1 MIETPKNLTR
11 NILLGMLAGFLI
23 GALLYYFQYIP
34 EEYLPKFLFNILYL
48 ISDFFSKYIFNLGG
62 AIFINLL
69 KMLIIP
75 LVFFSLVSG
84 ISSLTSMKSLGN
96 ISLKTIGLYLSTTA
110 IAVSLSLIIGALF
123 KPGSGYSNSIEA
135 PEKLPQ
141 GQGIFDTILGIFP
154 SNIIEAMSQNQML
167 AVVFF
172 SILFG
177 IALNKTNHLTGNFS
191 TVFEKLN
198 TVFMQL
204 VIMIIS
210 FAPIGVFCLI
220 GKFVIVDGLNIFQ
233 EAFKYVIL
241 LIFVLMLHLFFT
253 YSLILK
259 LFTRLNI
266 FTFFKKMKE
275 VAIFAFS
282 TSSSAATIPVTLKT
296 VENDLG
302 VNKNVSSFVVPVGA
316 TINMDGT
323 AIMQGMATI
332 FIAQMS
338 GIDLTLIQYVQVV
351 ILAVVTSIGTAAVP
365 SAGTIT
371 LVIILQQFGL
381 PLEAI
386 GIILAVDRILDMIR
400 TSVNVTGDAAVAC
413 IVANSEDML
422 DKNIFNK

>member
-1 MIETPKNLTR
+1 MIDAPKNLTR
-11 NILLGMLAGFLI
+11 NILLGMLVGFVL
-23 GALLYYFQYIP
+23 GAILYYSNF
-34 EEYLPKFLFNILYL
+34 LPLRLKEFIEIYV
-48 ISDFFSKYIFNLGG
+48 FNLGSS
-62 AIFINLL
+62 IFVNLL
-69 KMLIIP
+69 KLLIVP

-84 ISSLTSMKSLGN
+84 ISSLTNMTSLGN
-96 ISLKTIGLYLSTTA
+96 ITLKTVSLYLSTTA
-110 IAVSLSLIIGALF
+110 IAVTLSLIIGSIF
-123 KPGSGYSNSIEA
+123 KPGSGYSSNIS
-135 PEKLPQ
+135 PPDKLPQ
-141 GQGIFDTILGIFP
+141 GQGIYETILDIFP
-154 SNIIEAMSQNQML
+154 SNIIEAMANNQML

-177 IALNKTNHLTGNFS
+177 LALNKTNHLTNNFS
-191 TVFEKLN
+191 ESFEKLN

-220 GKFVIVDGLNIFQ
+220 GKFVIADGLDIFQ
-233 EAFKYVIL
+233 EAFKYVTL
-241 LIFVLMLHLFFT
+241 LILVLFIHAFVT

-259 LFTRLNI
+259 MFTNLSI
-266 FTFFKKMKE
+266 FTFFKKMRE

-296 VENDLG
+296 VQDNLG
-302 VNKNVSSFVVPVGA
+302 VNKNVASFVIPVGA

-338 GIDLTLIQYVQVV
+338 GIDLSLIQYVQVV

-386 GIILAVDRILDMIR
+386 GIILAVDRILDMLR

-413 IVANSEDML
+413 IVANSEGLL
-422 DKNIFNK
+422 DKNIYNK

>member
-1 MIETPKNLTR
+1 MIDAPKNLTR
-11 NILLGMLAGFLI
+11 NILLGMLVGFVL
-23 GALLYYFQYIP
+23 GAILYYSNF
-34 EEYLPKFLFNILYL
+34 LPLRLKEFIEIYV
-48 ISDFFSKYIFNLGG
+48 FNLGSS
-62 AIFINLL
+62 IFVNLL
-69 KMLIIP
+69 KLLIVP

-84 ISSLTSMKSLGN
+84 ISSLTNMTSLGN
-96 ISLKTIGLYLSTTA
+96 ITLKTVSLYLSTTA
-110 IAVSLSLIIGALF
+110 IAVTLSLIIGSIF
-123 KPGSGYSNSIEA
+123 KPGSGYSSNIS
-135 PEKLPQ
+135 PPDKLPQ
-141 GQGIFDTILGIFP
+141 GQGIYETILDIFP
-154 SNIIEAMSQNQML
+154 SNIIEAMANNQML

-177 IALNKTNHLTGNFS
+177 LALNKTNHLTNNFS
-191 TVFEKLN
+191 ESFEKLN

-220 GKFVIVDGLNIFQ
+220 RKFVIADGLDIFQ
-233 EAFKYVIL
+233 EAFKYVTL
-241 LIFVLMLHLFFT
+241 LILVLFIHAFVT

-259 LFTRLNI
+259 IFTNLSLL
-266 FTFFKKMKE
+266 TFFKKMRE

-296 VENDLG
+296 VQDNLG
-302 VNKNVSSFVVPVGA
+302 VNKNVASFVIPVGA

-386 GIILAVDRILDMIR
+386 GIILAVDRILDMLR

-413 IVANSEDML
+413 IVANSEGLL
-422 DKNIFNK
+422 DKNIYNK

>member
-11 NILLGMLAGFLI
+11 NILFGMFLGFII
-23 GALLYYFQYIP
+23 GSFFYYLEIFP
-34 EEYLPKFLFNILYL
+34 ESLVNFVRIYV
-48 ISDFFSKYIFNLGG
+48 FNLGSS
-62 AIFINLL
+62 IFVNLL
-69 KMLIIP
+69 KLLIVP

-84 ISSLTSMKSLGN
+84 ISSLTSMQSLGN
-96 ISLKTIGLYLSTTA
+96 ITLKTITLYLSTTA
-110 IAVSLSLIIGALF
+110 IAVSLSLLVGSIF
-123 KPGSGYSNSIEA
+123 KPGSGYSSEIA
-135 PEKLPQ
+135 PPDKLPE
-141 GQGIFDTILGIFP
+141 GQGIYETILDIFP
-154 SNIIEAMSQNQML
+154 SNIIEAMAQNQML

-177 IALNKTNHLTGNFS
+177 LALNKTNHLTNNFS
-191 TVFEKLN
+191 DSFEKLN

-204 VIMIIS
+204 VIMIVS

-220 GKFVIVDGLNIFQ
+220 GKFVITDGLDIFQ
-233 EAFKYVIL
+233 EAFKYVLL
-241 LIFVLMLHLFFT
+241 LIIVLIIHAFVT
-253 YSLILK
+253 YSLIIK
-259 LFTRLNI
+259 I
-266 FTFFKKMKE
+266 FTNLSISTFYKKMKD

-296 VENDLG
+296 VQDELG
-302 VNKNVSSFVVPVGA
+302 VNKNVSSFVIPVGA

-323 AIMQGMATI
+323 AIMQGMATV

-338 GIDLTLIQYVQVV
+338 GIDLSLFQYVQVV

-386 GIILAVDRILDMIR
+386 GIILAVDRILDMLR

-413 IVANSEDML
+413 IVADSEGLL
-422 DKNIFNK
+422 DKNLFDK

>member
-1 MIETPKNLTR
+1 MLETPKNLTR
-11 NILLGMLAGFLI
+11 NILLGMLFGFLT
-23 GALLYYFQYIP
+23 GALFFYVNVFPDNLTD
-34 EEYLPKFLFNILYL
+34 FLT
-48 ISDFFSKYIFNLGG
+48 KYVFNLGS

-69 KMLIIP
+69 KLLIVP

-96 ISLKTIGLYLSTTA
+96 ITFKTIGLYLGTTA
-110 IAVSLSLIIGALF
+110 IAVSLSLIIGSIF
-123 KPGSGYSNSIEA
+123 KPGSGYSSNIA
-135 PEKLPQ
+135 PPENLPQ
-141 GQGIFDTILGIFP
+141 GQGIYETILDIFP
-154 SNIIEAMSQNQML
+154 SNIIEAMANNQML

-172 SILFG
+172 TILFG
-177 IALNKTNHLTGNFS
+177 LALNKTNHLTNNFS
-191 TVFEKLN
+191 ESFEKLN

-204 VIMIIS
+204 VLMIIS

-220 GKFVIVDGLNIFQ
+220 GKFVITDGLDIFQ
-233 EAFKYVIL
+233 EAFKYVLL
-241 LIFVLMLHLFFT
+241 LILVLVIHAFIT
-253 YSLILK
+253 YSFILK
-259 LFTRLNI
+259 IFTNLNI
-266 FTFFKKMKE
+266 FTFFGKMKD

-296 VENDLG
+296 VQDDLG

-338 GIDLTLIQYVQVV
+338 GIDLTFFQYIQVV

-386 GIILAVDRILDMIR
+386 GIILAVDRILDMLR

-413 IVANSEDML
+413 IVANSEGLL
-422 DKNIFNK
+422 DKNLFNK

>member
-1 MIETPKNLTR
+1 MIDAPKNLTR
-11 NILLGMLAGFLI
+11 NILLGMFIGFI
-23 GALLYYFQYIP
+23 VGAALYYS
-34 EEYLPKFLFNILYL
+34 N
-48 ISDFFSKYIFNLGG
+48 FFPYAIKQFVEIYIFNLGSS
-62 AIFINLL
+62 IFVNLL
-69 KMLIIP
+69 KLLIVP

-84 ISSLTSMKSLGN
+84 ISSLTNMTSLGN
-96 ISLKTIGLYLSTTA
+96 ITFKTITLYLSTTA
-110 IAVSLSLIIGALF
+110 IAVSLSLIIGSIF
-123 KPGSGYSNSIEA
+123 KPGSGYSSNIA
-135 PEKLPQ
+135 PPDKLPQ
-141 GQGIFDTILGIFP
+141 GQGIYETVLDIFP
-154 SNIIEAMSQNQML
+154 SNIIEAMANNQIL

-177 IALNKTNHLTGNFS
+177 LALNKTNHLTNNFS
-191 TVFEKLN
+191 ESFEKLN

-220 GKFVIVDGLNIFQ
+220 GKFVIADGLDIFQ
-233 EAFKYVIL
+233 EAFKYVAL
-241 LIFVLMLHLFFT
+241 LIIVLIIHAFVT

-259 LFTRLNI
+259 I
-266 FTFFKKMKE
+266 FTNLSLATFYRKMRE

-296 VENDLG
+296 VQDNLG
-302 VNKNVSSFVVPVGA
+302 VNKNVASFVIPVGA

-323 AIMQGMATI
+323 AIMQGMATV

-338 GIDLTLIQYVQVV
+338 GIDLSLIQYVQVV

-386 GIILAVDRILDMIR
+386 GIILAVDRILDMLR

-413 IVANSEDML
+413 IVANSEDLL
-422 DKNIFNK
+422 DKNIYNK

>member
-1 MIETPKNLTR
+1 MLETPKNLTR
-11 NILLGMLAGFLI
+11 NILLGMLFGFLT
-23 GALLYYFQYIP
+23 GALFFYVNVFPDNLTD
-34 EEYLPKFLFNILYL
+34 FLT
-48 ISDFFSKYIFNLGG
+48 KYVFNLGS

-69 KMLIIP
+69 KLLIVP

-96 ISLKTIGLYLSTTA
+96 ITFKTIGLYLGTTA
-110 IAVSLSLIIGALF
+110 IAVSLSLIVGSIF
-123 KPGSGYSNSIEA
+123 KPGSGYSSNIA
-135 PEKLPQ
+135 PPENLPQ
-141 GQGIFDTILGIFP
+141 GQGIYETILDIFP
-154 SNIIEAMSQNQML
+154 SNIIEAMANNQML

-177 IALNKTNHLTGNFS
+177 LALNKTNHLTNNFS
-191 TVFEKLN
+191 ESFEKLN

-204 VIMIIS
+204 VLMIIS

-220 GKFVIVDGLNIFQ
+220 GKFVITDGLDIFQ
-233 EAFKYVIL
+233 EAFKYVLL
-241 LIFVLMLHLFFT
+241 LILVLVIHAFIT
-253 YSLILK
+253 YSFILK
-259 LFTRLNI
+259 IFTNLNI
-266 FTFFKKMKE
+266 FTFFGKMKD

-296 VENDLG
+296 VQDDLG

-338 GIDLTLIQYVQVV
+338 GIDLTFFQYIQVV

-371 LVIILQQFGL
+371 LVIILQEFGL

-386 GIILAVDRILDMIR
+386 GIILAVDRILDMLR

-413 IVANSEDML
+413 IVANSEGLL
-422 DKNIFNK
+422 DKNLFDK

>member
-1 MIETPKNLTR
+1 MLETPKNLTR
-11 NILLGMLAGFLI
+11 NILLGMLFGFLT
-23 GALLYYFQYIP
+23 GALFFYVNVFPDNLTD
-34 EEYLPKFLFNILYL
+34 FLT
-48 ISDFFSKYIFNLGG
+48 KYVFNLGS

-69 KMLIIP
+69 KLLIVP

-96 ISLKTIGLYLSTTA
+96 ITFKTIGLYLGTTA
-110 IAVSLSLIIGALF
+110 IAVSLSLIIGSIF
-123 KPGSGYSNSIEA
+123 KPGSGYSSNIA
-135 PEKLPQ
+135 PPENLPQ
-141 GQGIFDTILGIFP
+141 GQGIYETILDIFP
-154 SNIIEAMSQNQML
+154 SNIIEAMANNQML

-177 IALNKTNHLTGNFS
+177 LALNKTNHLTNNFS
-191 TVFEKLN
+191 ESFEKFN

-204 VIMIIS
+204 VLMIIS

-220 GKFVIVDGLNIFQ
+220 GKFVITDGFDIFQ
-233 EAFKYVIL
+233 AAFKYVLL
-241 LIFVLMLHLFFT
+241 LILVLVIHAFIT
-253 YSLILK
+253 YSFILK
-259 LFTRLNI
+259 IFTNLNI
-266 FTFFKKMKE
+266 FTFFGKMKD

-296 VENDLG
+296 VQDDLG

-338 GIDLTLIQYVQVV
+338 GIDLTFFQYIQVV

-386 GIILAVDRILDMIR
+386 GIILAVDRILDMLR

-413 IVANSEDML
+413 IVANSEGLL
-422 DKNIFNK
+422 DKNLFNK

>member
-1 MIETPKNLTR
+1 MIDAPKNLTR
-11 NILLGMLAGFLI
+11 NILLGMLVGFIL
-23 GALLYYFQYIP
+23 GAILYYSNF
-34 EEYLPKFLFNILYL
+34 LPLRLKEFIEIYV
-48 ISDFFSKYIFNLGG
+48 FNLGSS
-62 AIFINLL
+62 IFVNLL
-69 KMLIIP
+69 KLLIVP

-84 ISSLTSMKSLGN
+84 ISSLTNMTSLGN
-96 ISLKTIGLYLSTTA
+96 ITLKTVSLYLSTTA
-110 IAVSLSLIIGALF
+110 IAVTLSLIIGSIF
-123 KPGSGYSNSIEA
+123 KPGSGYSSNVS
-135 PEKLPQ
+135 PPDKLPQ
-141 GQGIFDTILGIFP
+141 GQGIYETILDIFP
-154 SNIIEAMSQNQML
+154 SNIIEAMANNQML

-177 IALNKTNHLTGNFS
+177 LALNKTNHLTNNFS
-191 TVFEKLN
+191 ESFEKLN

-220 GKFVIVDGLNIFQ
+220 GKFVIADGLDIFQ
-233 EAFKYVIL
+233 EAFKYVTL
-241 LIFVLMLHLFFT
+241 LILVLFIHAFVT

-259 LFTRLNI
+259 MFTNLSL
-266 FTFFKKMKE
+266 FTFFKKMRE

-296 VENDLG
+296 VQDNLG
-302 VNKNVSSFVVPVGA
+302 VNKNVASFVIPVGA

-338 GIDLTLIQYVQVV
+338 GIDLSLIQYVQVV

-386 GIILAVDRILDMIR
+386 GIILAVDRILDMLR

-413 IVANSEDML
+413 IVANSEGLL
-422 DKNIFNK
+422 DKNIYNK

>member
-1 MIETPKNLTR
+1 MFI
-11 NILLGMLAGFLI
+11 GFI
-23 GALLYYFQYIP
+23 VGAALYYS
-34 EEYLPKFLFNILYL
+34 N
-48 ISDFFSKYIFNLGG
+48 FFPYAIKQFVEIYIFNLGSS
-62 AIFINLL
+62 IFVNLL
-69 KMLIIP
+69 KLLIVP

-84 ISSLTSMKSLGN
+84 ISSLTNMTSLGN
-96 ISLKTIGLYLSTTA
+96 ITFKTITLYLSTTA
-110 IAVSLSLIIGALF
+110 IAVSLSLIIGSIF
-123 KPGSGYSNSIEA
+123 KPGSGYSSNIA
-135 PEKLPQ
+135 PPDKLPQ
-141 GQGIFDTILGIFP
+141 GQGIYETVLDIFP
-154 SNIIEAMSQNQML
+154 SNIIEAMANNQML

-177 IALNKTNHLTGNFS
+177 LALNKTNHLTNNFS
-191 TVFEKLN
+191 ESFEKLN

-220 GKFVIVDGLNIFQ
+220 GKFVIADGLDIFQ
-233 EAFKYVIL
+233 EAFKYVTL
-241 LIFVLMLHLFFT
+241 LIIVLIIHAFVT

-259 LFTRLNI
+259 I
-266 FTFFKKMKE
+266 FTNLSLATFYRKMRE

-296 VENDLG
+296 VQDNLG
-302 VNKNVSSFVVPVGA
+302 VNKNVASFVIPVGA

-323 AIMQGMATI
+323 AIMQGMATV

-338 GIDLTLIQYVQVV
+338 GIDLSLIQYVQVV

-386 GIILAVDRILDMIR
+386 GIILAVDRILDMLR

-413 IVANSEDML
+413 IVANSEDLL
-422 DKNIFNK
+422 DKNIYNK

>member
-1 MIETPKNLTR
+1 MIDTPKNLTR
-11 NILLGMLAGFLI
+11 NILIGMLLGFI
-23 GALLYYFQYIP
+23 VGAAFYY
-34 EEYLPKFLFNILYL
+34 L
-48 ISDFFSKYIFNLGG
+48 DFFPVFIKSFVTVYVFNLGG
-62 AIFINLL
+62 SVFINLL
-69 KMLIIP
+69 KMLIVP

-96 ISLKTIGLYLSTTA
+96 ITLKTITLYLSTTA
-110 IAVSLSLIIGALF
+110 IAVTLSLIVGSIF
-123 KPGSGYSNSIEA
+123 KPGSGYSSDIA
-135 PEKLPQ
+135 PPDKLPE
-141 GQGIFDTILGIFP
+141 GQGIYETILDIFP
-154 SNIIEAMSQNQML
+154 SNIIEAMAQNQML

-177 IALNKTNHLTGNFS
+177 IALNKTNHLTGNLS
-191 TVFEKLN
+191 NVFEKLN

-220 GKFVIVDGLNIFQ
+220 GKFVITDGLDIFQ
-233 EAFKYVIL
+233 EAFKYVVL
-241 LIFVLMLHLFFT
+241 LICVLIFHALVT
-253 YSLILK
+253 YALILK
-259 LFTRLNI
+259 IFTKLNI
-266 FTFFKKMKE
+266 FTFYRKMKE

-296 VENDLG
+296 VQNDLG

-338 GIDLTLIQYVQVV
+338 GIDLSLIQYVQVI

-413 IVANSEDML
+413 VVANSEKLL
-422 DKNIFNK
+422 DESRFNK

>member
-1 MIETPKNLTR
+1 MLETPKNLTR
-11 NILLGMLAGFLI
+11 NILLGMLFGFLT
-23 GALLYYFQYIP
+23 GALFFYVNVFP
-34 EEYLPKFLFNILYL
+34 DNFTDFLT
-48 ISDFFSKYIFNLGG
+48 KYVFNLGS

-69 KMLIIP
+69 KLLIVP

-96 ISLKTIGLYLSTTA
+96 ITFKTIGLYLGTTA
-110 IAVSLSLIIGALF
+110 IAVSLSLIVGSIF
-123 KPGSGYSNSIEA
+123 KPGSGYSSKIA
-135 PEKLPQ
+135 PPENLPQ
-141 GQGIFDTILGIFP
+141 GQGIYETILDIFP
-154 SNIIEAMSQNQML
+154 SNIIEAMANNQML

-177 IALNKTNHLTGNFS
+177 LALNKTNHLTNNFS
-191 TVFEKLN
+191 ESFEKFN

-204 VIMIIS
+204 VLMIIS

-220 GKFVIVDGLNIFQ
+220 GKFVITDGLDIFQ
-233 EAFKYVIL
+233 EAFKYVLL
-241 LIFVLMLHLFFT
+241 LILVLVIHAFIT
-253 YSLILK
+253 YSFILK
-259 LFTRLNI
+259 IFTNLNI
-266 FTFFKKMKE
+266 FTFFGKMKD

-296 VENDLG
+296 VQDDLG

-338 GIDLTLIQYVQVV
+338 GIDLTFFQYIQVV

-386 GIILAVDRILDMIR
+386 GIILAVDRILDMLR

-413 IVANSEDML
+413 IVANSEGLL
-422 DKNIFNK
+422 DKNLFDK

>member
-1 MIETPKNLTR
+1 MIDAPKNLTR
-11 NILLGMLAGFLI
+11 NILLGMFIGFVV
-23 GALLYYFQYIP
+23 GAILFYTNF
-34 EEYLPKFLFNILYL
+34 LPSGIKQFIET
-48 ISDFFSKYIFNLGG
+48 YIFNLGSS
-62 AIFINLL
+62 IFVNLL
-69 KMLIIP
+69 KLLIVP

-84 ISSLTSMKSLGN
+84 ISSLTNMTSLGN
-96 ISLKTIGLYLSTTA
+96 ITFKTIALYLSTTA
-110 IAVSLSLIIGALF
+110 IAVSLSLIVGSIF
-123 KPGSGYSNSIEA
+123 KPGSGYSSNIA
-135 PEKLPQ
+135 PPEKLPQ
-141 GQGIFDTILGIFP
+141 GQGIYETVLDIFP
-154 SNIIEAMSQNQML
+154 SNIIEAMANNQML

-177 IALNKTNHLTGNFS
+177 LALNKTNHLTNNFS
-191 TVFEKLN
+191 ESFEKLN

-204 VIMIIS
+204 VIMIIA

-220 GKFVIVDGLNIFQ
+220 GKFVIADGLDIFQ
-233 EAFKYVIL
+233 EAFKYVAL
-241 LIFVLMLHLFFT
+241 LIAVLFIHAVVT

-259 LFTRLNI
+259 I
-266 FTFFKKMKE
+266 FTNLSLTTFYKKMRE

-296 VENDLG
+296 VQDNLG
-302 VNKNVSSFVVPVGA
+302 VNKNVASFVIPVGA

-323 AIMQGMATI
+323 AIMQGMATV

-338 GIDLTLIQYVQVV
+338 GIDLSLIQYIQVV

-386 GIILAVDRILDMIR
+386 GIILAVDRILDMLR

-413 IVANSEDML
+413 IVANSEGLL
-422 DKNIFNK
+422 DKNIYNK

>member
-1 MIETPKNLTR
+1 M
-11 NILLGMLAGFLI
+11 
-23 GALLYYFQYIP
+23 
-34 EEYLPKFLFNILYL
+34 
-48 ISDFFSKYIFNLGG
+48 
-62 AIFINLL
+62 
-69 KMLIIP
+69 
-75 LVFFSLVSG
+75 
-84 ISSLTSMKSLGN
+84 
-96 ISLKTIGLYLSTTA
+96 
-110 IAVSLSLIIGALF
+110 
-123 KPGSGYSNSIEA
+123 SGYSSNIA
-135 PEKLPQ
+135 PPDKLPQ
-141 GQGIFDTILGIFP
+141 GQGIYETVLDIFP
-154 SNIIEAMSQNQML
+154 SNIIEAMANNQML

-177 IALNKTNHLTGNFS
+177 LALNKTNHLTNNFS
-191 TVFEKLN
+191 ESFEKLN

-220 GKFVIVDGLNIFQ
+220 GKFVIADWLDIFQ
-233 EAFKYVIL
+233 EAFKYVTL
-241 LIFVLMLHLFFT
+241 LIIVLIIHAFVT

-259 LFTRLNI
+259 I
-266 FTFFKKMKE
+266 FTNLSLATFYRKMRE

-296 VENDLG
+296 VQDNLG
-302 VNKNVSSFVVPVGA
+302 VNKNIASFVIPVGA

-323 AIMQGMATI
+323 AIMQGMATV

-338 GIDLTLIQYVQVV
+338 GIDLSLIQYVQVV

-386 GIILAVDRILDMIR
+386 GIILAVDRILDMLR

-413 IVANSEDML
+413 IVANSEDLL
-422 DKNIFNK
+422 DKNIYNK

>member
-1 MIETPKNLTR
+1 MIDAPKNLTR
-11 NILLGMLAGFLI
+11 NILLGMFIGFI
-23 GALLYYFQYIP
+23 VGAVLYYS
-34 EEYLPKFLFNILYL
+34 N
-48 ISDFFSKYIFNLGG
+48 FFPYAIKQFVEIYIFNLGSS
-62 AIFINLL
+62 IFVNLL
-69 KMLIIP
+69 KLLIVP

-84 ISSLTSMKSLGN
+84 ISSLTNMTSLGN
-96 ISLKTIGLYLSTTA
+96 ITFKTITLYLSTTA
-110 IAVSLSLIIGALF
+110 IAVSLSLIIGSIF
-123 KPGSGYSNSIEA
+123 KPGSGYSSNIA
-135 PEKLPQ
+135 PPDKLPQ
-141 GQGIFDTILGIFP
+141 GQGIYETVLDIFP
-154 SNIIEAMSQNQML
+154 SNIIEAMANNQML

-177 IALNKTNHLTGNFS
+177 LALNKTNHLTNNFS
-191 TVFEKLN
+191 ESFEKLN

-220 GKFVIVDGLNIFQ
+220 GKFVIADGLDIFQ
-233 EAFKYVIL
+233 EAFKYVAL
-241 LIFVLMLHLFFT
+241 LIIVLIIHAFVT

-259 LFTRLNI
+259 I
-266 FTFFKKMKE
+266 FTNLSLATFYRKMRE

-296 VENDLG
+296 VQNNLG
-302 VNKNVSSFVVPVGA
+302 VNKNVASFVIPVGA

-323 AIMQGMATI
+323 AIMQGMATV

-338 GIDLTLIQYVQVV
+338 GIDLSLIQYVQVV

-386 GIILAVDRILDMIR
+386 GIILAVDRILDMLR

-413 IVANSEDML
+413 IVANSEDLL
-422 DKNIFNK
+422 DKNIYNK